1 MLRRTA
7 LTVLSLGLLAS
18 QPAFAASDTANYG
31 KNHDY
36 NNDPAFGGA
45 VDTGRCESLAD
56 SADTAQVVA
65 MVGYRAAVV
74 ETDLANTF
82 WLTDRPAVESTG
94 RAGAS
99 LTCVPGV
106 AGASRLCPS

>member
-18 QPAFAASDTANYG
+18 QPANYG

-56 SADTAQVVA
+56 SAHTAQVVA
-65 MVGYRAAVV
+65 MVGYGAAAV

-106 AGASRLCPS
+106 AGAIARPWAASRSKT